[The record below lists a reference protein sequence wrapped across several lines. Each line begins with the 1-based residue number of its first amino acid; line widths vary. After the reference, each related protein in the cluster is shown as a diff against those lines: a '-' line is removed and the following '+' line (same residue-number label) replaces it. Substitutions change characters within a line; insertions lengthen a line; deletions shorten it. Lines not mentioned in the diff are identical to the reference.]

1 MLLMTM
7 MKTIPL
13 LLATCLLVIL
23 IMFAIILSSEDESTD
38 DETSLK
44 IHTVTFYSIYNEE
57 KFISFLG

>member
-1 MLLMTM
+1 
-7 MKTIPL
+7 
-13 LLATCLLVIL
+13 
-23 IMFAIILSSEDESTD
+23 MFAIILSSEDESTD